1 VDYLLDK
8 RVGDLTADIILDL
21 KRNRAALLDDPN
33 SEVTAQI
40 TIVRQR
46 AHRVSFFFKKKK
58 TIFEFIYFISLFF
71 FFNEKVIYLD

>member
-33 SEVTAQI
+33 SKVTAQI

-58 TIFEFIYFISLFF
+58 KLFLNLYILLVFF
-71 FFNEKVIYLD
+71 FFFEKVIYLD